1 MRTFCNSV
9 LAALI
14 ITALFWGNCF
24 SCPQILLA
32 ARHRCC
38 HKTKQASPGCQTQ
51 VLKQFVKAEVDSP
64 APPVTGHILPALA
77 PVATGEVHI
86 AFAVPSEFTPPDI
99 FSLRI

>member
-32 ARHRCC
+32 ARHSCC
-38 HKTKQASPGCQTQ
+38 HKTKQTSPGCQTQ
-51 VLKQFVKAEVDSP
+51 VLKQFVKAEADSP
-64 APPVTGHILPALA
+64 APPVVAAILPAQM
-77 PVATGEVHI
+77 PVATDDFYLPPAAPPEY
-86 AFAVPSEFTPPDI
+86 TPPDI